1 MKLAKSAILLLITLL
16 VACQDLISQ
25 ELLFVPWGE
34 HDNEIGLRKAPDGQ
48 FGPMSFIVKDNKIFI
63 LDTQNEKLK
72 VFQHSKLL
80 YTYKLPTSYIDDFA
94 WFSENNYYLLEHNR
108 IYNYNNQ
115 EIQRIYRT
123 ESPRNLITEL
133 EIVNNKFQVILNE
146 SSSKQPGQDKTIAY
160 SKNAGIEDENGR
172 L

>member
-80 YTYKLPTSYIDDFA
+80 YTYNLPF
-94 WFSENNYYLLEHNR
+94 
-108 IYNYNNQ
+108 
-115 EIQRIYRT
+115 
-123 ESPRNLITEL
+123 
-133 EIVNNKFQVILNE
+133 
-146 SSSKQPGQDKTIAY
+146 SSSIPAFLEYAIVLSCPGCFELDSFRIT
-160 SKNAGIEDENGR
+160 
-172 L
+172 